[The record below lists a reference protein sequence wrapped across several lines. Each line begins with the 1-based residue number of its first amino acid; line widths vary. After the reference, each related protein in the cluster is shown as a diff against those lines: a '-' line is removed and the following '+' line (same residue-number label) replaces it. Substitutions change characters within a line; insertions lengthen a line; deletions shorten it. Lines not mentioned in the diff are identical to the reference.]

1 MSTTDSTTT
10 TAVTYAASG
19 SAVIF
24 GLSANEFAAVAGVC
38 IALLTFALNW
48 YYKRQHL
55 ALARA
60 RYERL
65 REQEE
70 ATEVDDV

>member
-1 MSTTDSTTT
+1 M
-10 TAVTYAASG
+10 
-19 SAVIF
+19 F